1 MPIGPPAGYTKVMT
15 PTQLGPYT
23 IQSRLG
29 RGGMGAV
36 YEAVDTTSGDTVAVK
51 VLASHLADDPGVR
64 SRFEAE
70 IEALKNLR
78 HPGIVRLL
86 AFGEQDDQPFFAME
100 LVRGKSLEQ
109 ILRAGRRFT
118 WRETVAMAI
127 EITRA
132 LKVAHDN
139 GIVHRDLK
147 PANLL
152 VADTPAGTA
161 PVADRVTVKLA
172 DFGIAKLFGGVGHTA
187 LGHVVGTAEYMAPE
201 QATGRPIDHRADLY
215 ALGLVM
221 YAMLTGSP
229 PFRGTQ
235 LTEVIDKQRRATA
248 PRVASLVADVPAELD
263 ELIARL
269 LSKEP
274 AQRPASALALG
285 RLLMAIETLHS
296 PTNLPPTGPP
306 ALAPGKSQPKQ
317 QTTPNAGVAP
327 SHGRAVPTEHERSNR
342 ATQPVDAM
350 RHTGPAGG
358 PGRAVPVAVP
368 TPKPDQSLDL
378 LAPTQAL
385 PNPIAAKP
393 PVVATPPTSAA
404 QVPRGRPTGGSP
416 QPTAGSTD
424 ITQDFTGRS
433 AGPHPAAS
441 ASPAGAS
448 RLSTDVASATTLV
461 DRSQRNQF
469 ITIAEAER
477 AAEEKARREHLW
489 QLLFQ
494 GLTAAVLLISV
505 VGGGWLLMKPLSVD
519 QLYGRIMAVANDPH
533 GDRRDVRDEIE
544 LFLTKHATDPRAG
557 EVGTIK
563 QELDRARLEL
573 RLRRA
578 ARGDK
583 MPAPA
588 ERDYRAAMTSEK
600 FGPSACM
607 KALEAM
613 LAVHTSGAAEPASGR
628 DSAPILDLA
637 RWKVEQLR
645 PQAVAEQQEDGKRIA
660 ELLAAAASLAARA
673 DIANDDAA
681 RTKLAGQRR
690 GILENL
696 VEVYAQRPHAEDA
709 VAFATREL
717 AASPTRPQTDTAP
730 PPGAD

>member
-1 MPIGPPAGYTKVMT
+1 MPIRPPAGYTTIMT

-78 HPGIVRLL
+78 HQGIVRLL

-152 VADTPAGTA
+152 VADALAGTE

-201 QATGRPIDHRADLY
+201 QAAGRPIDHRADLY

-248 PRVASLVADVPAELD
+248 PRVASLVADVPPELD
-263 ELIARL
+263 ELIARM

-296 PTNLPPTGPP
+296 PNNLPPTGSP
-306 ALAPGKSQPKQ
+306 ALAPGTSQSKQ
-317 QTTPNAGVAP
+317 QTTPNAGAAS
-327 SHGRAVPTEHERSNR
+327 SHGRAVPTAHERSNR
-342 ATQPVDAM
+342 ATQPVDAISQ
-350 RHTGPAGG
+350 TGPARV
-358 PGRAVPVAVP
+358 PGRAVPGAVP
-368 TPKPDQSLDL
+368 PPKPDKSLDL

-385 PNPIAAKP
+385 PTPIAAKP
-393 PVVATPPTSAA
+393 PTSAA
-404 QVPRGRPTGGSP
+404 QAPRGRPTGGSP
-416 QPTAGSTD
+416 RPTAGSTD

-433 AGPHPAAS
+433 AGPHTAAS
-441 ASPAGAS
+441 ASPAGVS
-448 RLSTDVASATTLV
+448 RLPTDVASAPTLV

-533 GDRRDVRDEIE
+533 GDRRDVRDEID
-544 LFLTKHATDPRAG
+544 LFLTKYAADPRAG
-557 EVGTIK
+557 DVATIK

-583 MPAPA
+583 MSPPA

-613 LAVHTSGAAEPASGR
+613 LAVHTSGATESTSDSG
-628 DSAPILDLA
+628 PILDLA

-660 ELLAAAASLAARA
+660 KLLAAAASLAARA

-681 RTKLAGQRR
+681 RKKLAGQRQ

-717 AASPTRPQTDTAP
+717 TASPTRPQAATAP
-730 PPGAD
+730 PSGAD

>member
-1 MPIGPPAGYTKVMT
+1 MPIGPPAGYTTIMT

-152 VADTPAGTA
+152 VADTPAGTE

-201 QATGRPIDHRADLY
+201 QAAGRPIDHRADLY

-296 PTNLPPTGPP
+296 PTNLPPTGSP

-342 ATQPVDAM
+342 ATQPVDAISQ
-350 RHTGPAGG
+350 TGPARV

-368 TPKPDQSLDL
+368 PPKPDKSLDL

-385 PNPIAAKP
+385 PTPIASKP
-393 PVVATPPTSAA
+393 PLPAAPPM
-404 QVPRGRPTGGSP
+404 PRGRPTAGSP
-416 QPTAGSTD
+416 RPTAGSTD

-433 AGPHPAAS
+433 AGPHTAAS
-441 ASPAGAS
+441 ASPAGVS
-448 RLSTDVASATTLV
+448 RLPTDVASATTLV

-544 LFLTKHATDPRAG
+544 LFLTKHAADPRAG

-583 MPAPA
+583 MPASA

-607 KALEAM
+607 TALEAM
-613 LAVHTSGAAEPASGR
+613 LAVHTSGAAESTSGP

-681 RTKLAGQRR
+681 RKKLAGQRR
-690 GILENL
+690 EILENL

-717 AASPTRPQTDTAP
+717 AAGPTRPQAAIAP